1 MLRAMLRAKAKNNI
15 GSRKE
20 NKEKGVYYRQ
30 DEQEFQDY
38 VED

>member
-1 MLRAMLRAKAKNNI
+1 MLRVKAKNNI

-20 NKEKGVYYRQ
+20 NKEKGVYYKQ
-30 DEQEFQDY
+30 EEQELQDC